1 MALHNLAAFAV
12 RPRRTW
18 QIAAFAV
25 AALTVA
31 GCSRNRQSYRPIF
44 TSPAPVAAP
53 CTNCGGS
60 SSSAIVTEES
70 GRSSVSSVPSLVDPA
85 VSDAPAAS
93 SLAPS
98 RPSNA
103 QVRSSPVEK
112 TPKARLDDE
121 PGFNENLSP
130 APDSGLGGG
139 TSPPAPPKPVS
150 PSSGTGPTL
159 LGPTSSATP
168 AAWDADS
175 QDAVQTSATS
185 PSRVRRASLTERL
198 KPFVDESNA
207 NELMYPNKAD
217 RPWRYIVLHHSAAA
231 NGNYDQIDGE
241 HRKLLGIDGCGYHF
255 VIGNGTGSRDGQIEV
270 SQRWNNQKQGAHT
283 RNARTHDA
291 DEYGIGI
298 CLVGDFDQAPPS
310 ARQIAATQ
318 ALIAYLS
325 KRYNIAP
332 GGVRTHAHLA
342 ATKTVCPGKYFPSEA
357 MLGVTRDAQAER
369 PVRATWKVV
378 RDTTQR

>member
-1 MALHNLAAFAV
+1 MAPQMKASIAV
-12 RPRRTW
+12 RPRCTW
-18 QIAAFAV
+18 PIAVLSIAV
-25 AALTVA
+25 LMAA

-44 TSPAPVAAP
+44 ASPVPVTKP

-60 SSSAIVTEES
+60 SATVIEEPT
-70 GRSSVSSVPSLVDPA
+70 GGTVSSVPSLVDPPI
-85 VSDAPAAS
+85 SSTPAAS
-93 SLAPS
+93 STAPS
-98 RPSNA
+98 QTGNG
-103 QVRSSPVEK
+103 QVRSSTVEK
-112 TPKARLDDE
+112 PPKARLDDE
-121 PGFNENLSP
+121 PGLNETVSP
-130 APDSGLGGG
+130 APAAGPGGG
-139 TSPPAPPKPVS
+139 PTPPEPPKPVNPGS
-150 PSSGTGPTL
+150 ASGPTL
-159 LGPTSSATP
+159 LGPTSSVSP
-168 AAWDADS
+168 AARDADS
-175 QDAVQTSATS
+175 QDAAQIGAITPT
-185 PSRVRRASLTERL
+185 RVRRASSTERL

-217 RPWRYIVLHHSAAA
+217 RPWRYIVLHHSASAS
-231 NGNYDQIDGE
+231 GNYDQIDGE
-241 HRKLLGIDGCGYHF
+241 HRKILGIDGCGYHF

-298 CLVGDFDQAPPS
+298 CLVGDFDQQPPS

-325 KRYNIAP
+325 KRYNISSSN
-332 GGVRTHAHLA
+332 VRTHAHLA

-357 MLGVTRDAQAER
+357 MLNVTKDAQADR